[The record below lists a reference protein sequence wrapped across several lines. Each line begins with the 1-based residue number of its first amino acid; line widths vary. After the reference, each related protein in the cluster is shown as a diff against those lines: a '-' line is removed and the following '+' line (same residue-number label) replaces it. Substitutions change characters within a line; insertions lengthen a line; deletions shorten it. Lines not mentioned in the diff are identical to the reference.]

1 MLTNK
6 KRFREW
12 VQFLLAMVAVAIL
25 AGCGEPGP
33 RALLDGKRLL
43 EAGKLEPAI
52 EKLESATTLLHTNAQ
67 AFNYLGLACHQSGQ
81 TVRAEKAYQ
90 QALKLDHD
98 LVIVHYNLGCLLLEE
113 KRRDK
118 LELARNEL
126 TAFTLHQGNSADGW
140 LKLGTAQLRLGE
152 LGAAEK
158 SFTETLRLSPQNPEA
173 LNDLGMVLLQRNRA
187 NDAAAYFNAA
197 VKQQP
202 DYAPALLNLAV
213 VSQTYL
219 NNRPLALQKYREYLA
234 LKPQPANWEAID
246 ANARQ
251 LERELTP
258 PARPNPPLIAA
269 NPATNVVKPVVT
281 NPVRTVAAVSN
292 TPVARVEPR
301 TNAPRLA
308 ATPVVPSNPVPVP
321 VPAPEPIVKPEVVQ
335 LAEGPVVR
343 AAKDVQLSSARPSP
357 PPVVEPPSPGEATP
371 PSQSEPKPPKKKFFQ
386 KLNPSNLFHRDA
398 KSSVSESPT
407 PQTQGEADR
416 PVSSNPST
424 VSTITPRPVPPVSFA
439 RYAYKSPSKP
449 VAGNHIEAERYF
461 TQGLQTQRDQ
471 HNKEAETLFRK
482 AVATDPGYFDAQF
495 HLGLTASD
503 LGDLALSLQAF
514 EMALAITPDSFNARF
529 YFALALKKASYYQ
542 DAAQELEKLLAGTS
556 EESPTRLSAA
566 HLTLANLYAD
576 QLRQPQAARAHY
588 SKVVELDPQNS
599 QATAIRYWLR
609 DNP

>member
-43 EAGKLEPAI
+43 EAGKIEPAI
-52 EKLESATTLLHTNAQ
+52 EKLESATALLHTNAQ

-98 LVIVHYNLGCLLLEE
+98 LVIVHYNLGCLLLEQ
-113 KRRDK
+113 KWRDK

-158 SFTETLRLSPQNPEA
+158 SFSETLRLSPQNPEA
-173 LNDLGMVLLQRNRA
+173 LNDLGVILLQRNRP

-197 VKQQP
+197 VRQQP

-251 LERELTP
+251 LERELAP
-258 PARPNPPLIAA
+258 PARPNPPLVAA
-269 NPATNVVKPVVT
+269 NPATNIAKPVVT

-292 TPVARVEPR
+292 TPVARVEPK
-301 TNAPRLA
+301 TNAPRVA
-308 ATPVVPSNPVPVP
+308 ATPMAPSNPIP
-321 VPAPEPIVKPEVVQ
+321 VPAPESVVKPEVVQ
-335 LAEGPVVR
+335 LAEGPAVR
-343 AAKDVQLSSARPSP
+343 TAQDVQLSSARPSP

-371 PSQSEPKPPKKKFFQ
+371 RAQLDPKQPKKGFFQ
-386 KLNPSNLFHRDA
+386 KMNPANLFHRDA
-398 KSSVSESPT
+398 RSSVSESPST
-407 PQTQGEADR
+407 PAQAGLER
-416 PVSSNPST
+416 PVSSNPDA
-424 VSTITPRPVPPVSFA
+424 VSRITPRSAPPVSVA
-439 RYAYKSPSKP
+439 RYAYKSPSKT
-449 VAGNHIEAERYF
+449 VAGNHIEAERYY
-461 TQGLQTQRDQ
+461 TQALQTQRDQ
-471 HNKEAETLFRK
+471 HNKEAETLYRK

-529 YFALALKKASYYQ
+529 YFALTLKKATYYQ
-542 DAAQELEKLLAGTS
+542 DAAQELEKLLAGAS
-556 EESPTRLSAA
+556 EESPARLSAA
-566 HLTLANLYAD
+566 HLTLANLYAE